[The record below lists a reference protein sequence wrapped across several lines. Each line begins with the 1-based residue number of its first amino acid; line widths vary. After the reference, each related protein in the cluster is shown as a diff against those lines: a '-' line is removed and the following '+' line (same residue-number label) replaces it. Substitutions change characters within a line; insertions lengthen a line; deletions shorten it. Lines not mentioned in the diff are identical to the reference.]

1 VGFSANGVGLAVFAT
16 GVTWILLEQ
25 IPERVDRAVERRLY
39 LPVGGVA
46 LIPLLGTMVDDAL
59 GTSVVPVSVTLPA
72 VVFGILGLVLIEAGR
87 RRRAR
92 YLREQETVHFRV
104 EMSESSRRLFLLSS
118 TSALVGAGGIRIL
131 SGEAVGIPL
140 LIAVVGGTLIGQF
153 MDTQEVNLFVLD
165 RGLIVVPRRRFGVSI
180 IPWRRIRGVSVTDRT
195 LRIER
200 GLPWPTYY
208 ERAFATDTDARKYR
222 DKLRHHR
229 RSG

>member
-1 VGFSANGVGLAVFAT
+1 
-16 GVTWILLEQ
+16 
-25 IPERVDRAVERRLY
+25 
-39 LPVGGVA
+39 
-46 LIPLLGTMVDDAL
+46 MVDDAL

>member
-1 VGFSANGVGLAVFAT
+1 
-16 GVTWILLEQ
+16 
-25 IPERVDRAVERRLY
+25 
-39 LPVGGVA
+39 
-46 LIPLLGTMVDDAL
+46 MVDDAL
-59 GTSVVPVSVTLPA
+59 RTSFVPEPFTLPA

-131 SGEAVGIPL
+131 TGEAVGIPL

-153 MDTQEVNLFVLD
+153 MVDTQEVDLFALD
-165 RGLIVVPRRRFGVSI
+165 RGLIVVPKRRFSVSI
-180 IPWRRIRGVSVTDRT
+180 IPWRRIREISVTDRT
-195 LRIER
+195 LHIER
-200 GLPWPTYY
+200 GFPWPARY
-208 ERAFATDTDARKYR
+208 ERAFATGTEAQQYR
-222 DKLRHHR
+222 DKFRYHR